1 TAPDKEVYELLENVS
16 ESFEKSESEG
26 INVEEE
32 KYTNITD
39 QVIVLE
45 SKDDVNRFVDTMPVE
60 KRESIR
66 KLLKYLDSLFDKLPE
81 EVIKNFANSE
91 YFDLYVKVLNE
102 LGV

>member
-1 TAPDKEVYELLENVS
+1 
-16 ESFEKSESEG
+16 
-26 INVEEE
+26 
-32 KYTNITD
+32 
-39 QVIVLE
+39 
-45 SKDDVNRFVDTMPVE
+45 MPVE
-60 KRESIR
+60 KRASIR